1 MDKNLRVTFLAH
13 RVDTQLYTK
22 AVYILHTIRFSS

>member
-1 MDKNLRVTFLAH
+1 MDKKFADYFLAH